1 MWEHDTISEGAGLL
15 GAASPAVDMDIV
27 VPALSSGD
35 ILALR
40 IENGALAWS
49 DNLARS
55 TRLGGLIGLS
65 DIRALPILDQNMVI
79 AISYGGK
86 MAAIDKRTGNRLWQ
100 KNISGVETPWVAG
113 DIVYVPSNC
122 KHSGKALTQ
131 CLLMDVFSP
140 TRDEY
145 K

>member
-1 MWEHDTISEGAGLL
+1 MNLSNLKYKEVFPGLK
-15 GAASPAVDMDIV
+15 GK
-27 VPALSSGD
+27 
-35 ILALR
+35 
-40 IENGALAWS
+40 
-49 DNLARS
+49 
-55 TRLGGLIGLS
+55 LIHG
-65 DIRALPILDQNMVI
+65 
-79 AISYGGK
+79 
-86 MAAIDKRTGNRLWQ
+86 
-100 KNISGVETPWVAG
+100 KNISWAFWEVKKGAVVPEHSHVHEQIMYVQKGEFEFKLKGITKVYSAG

>member
-1 MWEHDTISEGAGLL
+1 
-15 GAASPAVDMDIV
+15 MDIV

>member
-1 MWEHDTISEGAGLL
+1 M
-15 GAASPAVDMDIV
+15 
-27 VPALSSGD
+27 
-35 ILALR
+35 
-40 IENGALAWS
+40 
-49 DNLARS
+49 NLKS
-55 TRLGGLIGLS
+55 LTSKELMPGFH
-65 DIRALPILDQNMVI
+65 
-79 AISYGGK
+79 GK
-86 MAAIDKRTGNRLWQ
+86 MVHGNQITWAFWTVKKGAIVPEHQHPHEQIMYVQ
-100 KNISGVETPWVAG
+100 KGEFEFKLKDITKVYSAG